1 MTRRR
6 VLIAVS
12 LAFAAAFVGAT
23 GFWLGRQQPAAAV
36 DERAVLYWYDP
47 MMPDTHFDKPG
58 KSPFMDMDLV
68 PRLAGEAQAQAGVAI
83 SPGMV
88 QNLGIRLAAVER
100 TSAGAEIRASGTL
113 IYNDRSLATVQAKQD
128 GFVDRGHGRAVG
140 DVVRAGDPL
149 IDMRVPAWS
158 GALAEYLALRAGS
171 ETTLATAARLRLG
184 ALGVP
189 ADAITAAERRNLA
202 PTTFTLRA
210 PVAGALVALDARPGA
225 ALGAGEPIATIS
237 GLSPVWLVASVPQ
250 GSVGGVKAGASA
262 RATFPAFDGE
272 AFTGRIDAL
281 LPGANLVNRTVEV
294 RVTLDNRDGRLRPGM
309 TGDVTLSGASREAAI
324 TVPSEAVIRTG
335 RRSLVIV
342 ANEGGDFEPVEVT
355 LGAAIGD
362 RLQIVSGVSE
372 GQRVVASGQFL
383 IDSEANLT
391 GVLERL
397 RGSSSAA
404 LDVYSSTGRVTAID
418 ASGVT
423 LSHAPVPQLA
433 WPEMTMAFGWGEV
446 DRGIAVGD
454 AVAFSFRKVG
464 SSYEL
469 TALRKADA
477 AR

>member
-1 MTRRR
+1 M
-6 VLIAVS
+6 
-12 LAFAAAFVGAT
+12 
-23 GFWLGRQQPAAAV
+23 
-36 DERAVLYWYDP
+36 
-47 MMPDTHFDKPG
+47 
-58 KSPFMDMDLV
+58 
-68 PRLAGEAQAQAGVAI
+68 
-83 SPGMV
+83 
-88 QNLGIRLAAVER
+88 
-100 TSAGAEIRASGTL
+100 
-113 IYNDRSLATVQAKQD
+113 
-128 GFVDRGHGRAVG
+128 
-140 DVVRAGDPL
+140 
-149 IDMRVPAWS
+149 
-158 GALAEYLALRAGS
+158 
-171 ETTLATAARLRLG
+171 
-184 ALGVP
+184 
-189 ADAITAAERRNLA
+189 
-202 PTTFTLRA
+202 
-210 PVAGALVALDARPGA
+210 
-225 ALGAGEPIATIS
+225 
-237 GLSPVWLVASVPQ
+237 WLVASVPQ
-250 GSVGGVKAGASA
+250 GSLGGLKAGASA